1 MAMAGLP
8 LKRHR
13 TSAERVS
20 TRRLVVVELLLVT
33 GLFLAYKLTRV
44 LIGGST
50 ADAFVNARRILDL
63 ERLLNMPSE
72 VGVQRLMLES
82 ETLTRIANG
91 YYAFVHFPLTAAFLI
106 WLFIRHRH
114 HYFTVR
120 TTLAL
125 LTGMALVVHTLF
137 PLAPGRML
145 GGRGFV
151 DTAAMYGQSV
161 YGAPEQDSLSNQFA
175 AMPSLHFGWAVVVAV
190 GIITVTS
197 SRLRW
202 LWLLHPVLTL
212 AVIVG
217 TGNHY
222 WLDAL
227 VAGLLLV
234 LAHQI
239 VAVRRMAHEPL
250 QPRVV
255 VARSLPTPAH
265 AEHHWAC
272 EPDRPLTSSRSLGR
286 CRAA

>member
-1 MAMAGLP
+1 MAMAGTP
-8 LKRHR
+8 LTRHQ
-13 TSAERVS
+13 SAERAS
-20 TRRLVVVELLLVT
+20 TRRLVVVELMLVA
-33 GLFLAYKLTRV
+33 GLFLAYKFTRV

-50 ADAFVNARRILDL
+50 ADAFVNARRILDV
-63 ERLLNMPSE
+63 ERLLNLPSE
-72 VGVQRLMLES
+72 VGVQRLLLES

-91 YYAFVHFPLTAAFLI
+91 YYAFVHFPLTAGFLI
-106 WLFIRHRH
+106 WLFMRHRQR
-114 HYFTVR
+114 YFTVR

-190 GIITVTS
+190 GIITVTR

-202 LWLLHPVLTL
+202 LWLLHPIVTL

-239 VAVRRMAHEPL
+239 VGVRRMASEPL
-250 QPRVV
+250 PHTAVVSRSVRVS
-255 VARSLPTPAH
+255 AA
-265 AEHHWAC
+265 AEHPWIPQA
-272 EPDRPLTSSRSLGR
+272 DRPSASSRSLGR